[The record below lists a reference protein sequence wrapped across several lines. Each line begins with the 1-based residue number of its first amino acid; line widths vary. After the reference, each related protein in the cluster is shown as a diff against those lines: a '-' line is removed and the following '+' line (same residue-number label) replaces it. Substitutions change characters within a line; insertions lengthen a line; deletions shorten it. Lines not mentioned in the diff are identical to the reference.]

1 MVYNTQKYKRVIAF
15 PIQGQVWTHRGDLE
29 YRYEVI
35 VVGAFCVCR
44 NKLKLI
50 NSTTYALVLVHT
62 RFYASRLIYSI
73 YYRYMVPIITV
84 QCMEYEKK
92 NWELF
97 FVHVYVCV
105 WARLFVIVLLC
116 IYYGGAYILSMR
128 TFSNGVLLKRSYWKS
143 NKLWLYIGRIMR
155 CDVFLPNLEY
165 SAICEIK
172 RLQASARDQGQNTY
186 ATQPTQQKIM
196 YSSLFIGSQKYIG
209 VL

>member
-1 MVYNTQKYKRVIAF
+1 MNKKRNQQGMVYNTQKYKRVIAF

-92 NWELF
+92 IGNF
-97 FVHVYVCV
+97 FSSMCTYVCERV
-105 WARLFVIVLLC
+105 
-116 IYYGGAYILSMR
+116 S
-128 TFSNGVLLKRSYWKS
+128 
-143 NKLWLYIGRIMR
+143 LWLCCYVYTTVVRIFFR
-155 CDVFLPNLEY
+155 CVRSQMVCYWSAHTGNLTNY
-165 SAICEIK
+165 
-172 RLQASARDQGQNTY
+172 GYT
-186 ATQPTQQKIM
+186 
-196 YSSLFIGSQKYIG
+196 
-209 VL
+209 

>member
-1 MVYNTQKYKRVIAF
+1 MNKKRNQQGMVYNTQKYKRVIAF

-62 RFYASRLIYSI
+62 RCYASRLIYSI

-92 NWELF
+92 NLGTF
-97 FVHVYVCV
+97 FRPCVRMCVSASLCDCVVMYIIRWCVYSFDAYVLKWCV
-105 WARLFVIVLLC
+105 IETL
-116 IYYGGAYILSMR
+116 IL
-128 TFSNGVLLKRSYWKS
+128 
-143 NKLWLYIGRIMR
+143 
-155 CDVFLPNLEY
+155 
-165 SAICEIK
+165 EI
-172 RLQASARDQGQNTY
+172 
-186 ATQPTQQKIM
+186 
-196 YSSLFIGSQKYIG
+196 
-209 VL
+209 